1 MRVSEE
7 RKRQLLEQAVGLL
20 GHQGVA
26 KALGVPEPTL
36 HAWINGDERMP
47 QRQLLPLA
55 DALAKF
61 ASDRR
66 ATS

>member
-1 MRVSEE
+1 MSEE
-7 RKRQLLEQAVGLL
+7 RKKKLLEQAVGLI

-26 KALGVPEPTL
+26 KALGVSEPTL
-36 HAWINGDERMP
+36 RGWINGDERMP

-61 ASDRR
+61 ASNDRPAR
-66 ATS
+66 